1 MRKLF
6 VCNTYYQLIMAS
18 HLALTLFANDECDIV
33 ITDQSNNAKVVYE
46 SLACCDGMPF
56 DSCFYVETKYYCSKK
71 NILGFLCDIY
81 NSLTNINL
89 FGILG
94 QNVYDE
100 ILIYNY
106 DFAVFSLFNRIKKQK
121 KNVIITRYEEGVL
134 GYNHIFEYPRLKVI
148 KFARKVALKDK
159 IEFEKFYCFFP
170 EIYRWNIPTVE
181 IPPIQKDCNLLSKLL
196 ADCFNIKLEKDEYRH
211 QYIFFTSVYDFEGG
225 KPVGEFEIINKI
237 AKKVGK
243 ENILIK
249 KHPRDS
255 RLIYEE
261 NGFDVDRNSYIPWEA
276 LQFNIDLTGKTLLTV
291 NSGAIVATGLLFGS
305 DVRSFYVYPLCD
317 LSENSL
323 AKESVREIDGL
334 LSSEFIIKR
343 APNVRVLEDIEEL

>member
-18 HLALTLFANDECDIV
+18 HLALSLFSNDECDIV

-46 SLACCDGMPF
+46 RLTYCDKVPF
-56 DSCFYVETKYYCSKK
+56 SSCFYVETKYYCSKK
-71 NILGFLCDIY
+71 KLLGFFCDVY
-81 NSLTNINL
+81 NSLTNIDL

-121 KNVIITRYEEGVL
+121 KDVIITKYEEGVL
-134 GYNHIFEYPRLKVI
+134 GYNHIFDYPRLKVI
-148 KFARKVALKDK
+148 KFARKVALKGNL
-159 IEFEKFYCFFP
+159 EVEKFYCFFP
-170 EIYRWNIPTVE
+170 EFYKWNIPTVE
-181 IPPIQKDCNLLSKLL
+181 IPPIQNDRNLLSKLL
-196 ADCFNIKLEKDEYRH
+196 ADCFNIKVKKDEYGY

-225 KPVGEFEIINKI
+225 KPVGEFEVINKI

-261 NGFDVDRNSYIPWEA
+261 NGFAVDGNSYIPWEA

-291 NSGAIVATGLLFGS
+291 NSGAVISTGLLFGS

-317 LSENSL
+317 LSENLL
-323 AKESVREIDGL
+323 ARESIHEIDSL
-334 LSSEFIIKR
+334 LSCEFIVKR